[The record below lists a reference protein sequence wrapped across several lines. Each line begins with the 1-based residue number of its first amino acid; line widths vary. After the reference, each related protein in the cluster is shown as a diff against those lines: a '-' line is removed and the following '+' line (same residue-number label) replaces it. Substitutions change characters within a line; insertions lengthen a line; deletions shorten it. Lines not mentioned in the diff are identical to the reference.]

1 MGPILYLDIDGVLAR
16 RQPLPPFEL
25 DKALPARLAE
35 DLNCGAIRRLDPVLV
50 NEVVHGFDARA
61 CQLIRQ
67 ICEECSAG
75 IIITSSWRHVFSPQE
90 LKAILS
96 IVGLGDYV
104 LGSVPGGISRPEV
117 IHASLEELGTA
128 DFAVVDGM
136 DMRHDFGVRS
146 VVPEAVFDEVCA
158 RKVRR
163 LFKIYGH

>member
-104 LGSVPGGISRPEV
+104 LGSVPW
-117 IHASLEELGTA
+117 
-128 DFAVVDGM
+128 
-136 DMRHDFGVRS
+136 
-146 VVPEAVFDEVCA
+146 
-158 RKVRR
+158 
-163 LFKIYGH
+163 

>member
-104 LGSVPGGISRPEV
+104 DRK
-117 IHASLEELGTA
+117 
-128 DFAVVDGM
+128 
-136 DMRHDFGVRS
+136 S
-146 VVPEAVFDEVCA
+146 VV
-158 RKVRR
+158 
-163 LFKIYGH
+163 